1 MLSAAAA
8 ADGNVVTID
17 GGVPHAN
24 REVEDLLGRSRR
36 LLDSMHSEDRE
47 EAIDLHERIEAAIE
61 SRDDGALRQAGDA
74 LKELLFF
81 VEGFTDIRFLVGLS
95 EICELTACVP
105 ATRARSRGRSRSSRT
120 AIRRRT
126 S

>member
-1 MLSAAAA
+1 MADEAHEAAVQMGEEIVEEVLSAAAA

-81 VEGFTDIRFLVGLS
+81 VEGQR
-95 EICELTACVP
+95 
-105 ATRARSRGRSRSSRT
+105 
-120 AIRRRT
+120 
-126 S
+126 

>member
-1 MLSAAAA
+1 MADEAHEAAVQMGEEIVEEVLSAAAA
-8 ADGNVVTID
+8 AGDNVVTID
-17 GGVPHAN
+17 GGVHAN

-61 SRDDGALRQAGDA
+61 SRDDEALRQAGDA

-81 VEGFTDIRFLVGLS
+81 VEGQR
-95 EICELTACVP
+95 
-105 ATRARSRGRSRSSRT
+105 
-120 AIRRRT
+120 
-126 S
+126 